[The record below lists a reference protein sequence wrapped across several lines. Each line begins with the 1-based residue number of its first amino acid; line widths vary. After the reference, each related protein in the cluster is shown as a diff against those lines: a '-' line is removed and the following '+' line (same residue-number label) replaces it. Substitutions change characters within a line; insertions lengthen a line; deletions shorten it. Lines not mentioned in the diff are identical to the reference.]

1 MRWLIDDSIRYKQ
14 SGSFEDVVYAV
25 RYCFEETGSSCIEG
39 QHKQS
44 IINKLNELNIDR
56 VDTWESFYNKKWT
69 TFIKIK

>member
-39 QHKQS
+39 EHNFVAIKGHYGAP
-44 IINKLNELNIDR
+44 R
-56 VDTWESFYNKKWT
+56 VDEKN
-69 TFIKIK
+69 FIPY

>member
-1 MRWLIDDSIRYKQ
+1 MNQKENLKKFSKYIATYPNKGIKVFKSKKNSDI
-14 SGSFEDVVYAV
+14 F
-25 RYCFEETGSSCIEG
+25 CIEG